1 MKRTRRTARDPVVVE
16 EEIVKIAIVKR
27 TNVECTRNI
36 SVCMFTG
43 LYNFVK
49 FLSEIWGFVGSLSR

>member
-1 MKRTRRTARDPVVVE
+1 MEEEIVKIARDPVVVE

-36 SVCMFTG
+36 SVCC
-43 LYNFVK
+43 
-49 FLSEIWGFVGSLSR
+49 SLDCIIL